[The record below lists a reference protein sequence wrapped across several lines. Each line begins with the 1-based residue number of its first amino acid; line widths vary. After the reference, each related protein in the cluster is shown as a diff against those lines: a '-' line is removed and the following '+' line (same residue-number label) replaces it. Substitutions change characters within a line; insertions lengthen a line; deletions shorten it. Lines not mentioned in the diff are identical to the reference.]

1 MKIKYAKADLH
12 MHGPI
17 GFQAYWLKKQ
27 SYEGKNLLEE
37 IAKTC
42 FKKELEVCAITSDE
56 DEIPRDSIHDRFNY
70 LKNHFVNN
78 LPEEYETDTLGDNI
92 LIISDGTNKTYLVNS
107 QTVRAKNNG
116 RQVDH
121 LIVGSN
127 SVPVGKSLD
136 YTLDYAQSNKLISI
150 AEHPFCVSHGG
161 IGKEKLEKILPKIDA
176 IEGHNS
182 QLIFL
187 SIPFSKIPVFKNYTR
202 KLNNKTQKFA
212 EQHKKPW
219 IAASD
224 AHRIKDA
231 GISYIDV
238 PEISLDYSNGEKFLN
253 SLKNV
258 VKSNNFVNHCAYE
271 NPFAWINWVS
281 KFIIGT
287 TLGKDK
293 E

>member
-1 MKIKYAKADLH
+1 MVKVDLH

-17 GFQAYWLKKQ
+17 GFQPYWLKKQ
-27 SYEGKNLLEE
+27 GYEGKNLLEE

-42 FKKELEVCAITSDE
+42 FRKELGICAITSDE
-56 DEIPRDSIHDRFNY
+56 DEIPRGSIHDRFNY

-78 LPEEYETDTLGDNI
+78 LPKEYETDTLGDNV
-92 LIISDGTNKTYLVNS
+92 LIINDGMSKTYLVNS
-107 QTVRAKNNG
+107 QTVRAKNNE

-121 LIVGSN
+121 LVVGSN
-127 SVPVGKSLD
+127 SVPIGNSLD
-136 YTLDYAQSNKLISI
+136 YTMDYAQANKLISI

-182 QLIFL
+182 QLIFSEIL
-187 SIPFSKIPVFKNYTR
+187 FSKIPVFKNYVR
-202 KLNNKTQKFA
+202 KLNKKTQEFA
-212 EQHKKPW
+212 EQNKKPW
-219 IAASD
+219 IATSD
-224 AHRIKDA
+224 AHRIEDA

-238 PEISLDYSNGEKFLN
+238 PRISLDYSNGEKFLN

-258 VKSNNFVNHCAYE
+258 IKSNNFKVHCEYE
-271 NPFAWINWVS
+271 NFFAWINWVS

-293 E
+293 K